1 MQKKVEGKG
10 NIQSVALTI
19 YAYDG
24 RKLEIP
30 LEDWHVAAVCEMLG
44 LHVDT
49 INLDTYRMRNKEQID
64 EIMEMHHYAI
74 KNLYSK
80 KQDNTK

>member
-1 MQKKVEGKG
+1 MRKKVEGKG

-49 INLDTYRMRNKEQID
+49 IN
-64 EIMEMHHYAI
+64 
-74 KNLYSK
+74 
-80 KQDNTK
+80 